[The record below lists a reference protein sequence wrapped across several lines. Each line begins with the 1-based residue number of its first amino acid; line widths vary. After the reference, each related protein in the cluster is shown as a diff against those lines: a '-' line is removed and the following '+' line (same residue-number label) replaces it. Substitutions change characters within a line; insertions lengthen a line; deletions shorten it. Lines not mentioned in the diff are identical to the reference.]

1 MNFHDPAKLN
11 LKEDINKD
19 AGDVNLNSGP
29 FTGSSSFA
37 SNFNFTTGITVQN
50 ITVYTHEATKF
61 SRVFE
66 LKTLFGNSRVDTS
79 NNCLLIGETAIDVTA
94 KIIKNTK
101 PQTR

>member
-1 MNFHDPAKLN
+1 MN
-11 LKEDINKD
+11 LKEDSNKD
-19 AGDVNLNSGP
+19 ARDVKLHSGP
-29 FTGSSSFA
+29 FTVSSSFA
-37 SNFNFTTGITVQN
+37 SNFNVTTGVIVQN

-66 LKTLFGNSRVDTS
+66 LKKLFAISRVDAS